1 MAQFLSGR
9 RTNFNVGVTSVTE
22 NTTPLQV
29 IGKVGIGTTTA
40 DGRSLYVIGN
50 AEVSGI
56 FTASRIFSSTFG
68 EFTGGSISGT
78 NLVGTSLSISGIS
91 TLSSLGVTGLTT
103 TKDLIVFDAVGIG
116 TTNPLQKF
124 QIGAANAF

>member
-56 FTASRIFSSTFG
+56 FTASRIFSSG
-68 EFTGGSISGT
+68 FTGGTISGT
-78 NLVGTSLSISGIS
+78 DLTGTSLSISGIA
-91 TLSSLGVTGLTT
+91 TLSSLGVTGITT
-103 TKDLIVFDAVGIG
+103 TKDLLVTGIA
-116 TTNPLQKF
+116 TL
-124 QIGAANAF
+124 